1 MQEGCHGKK
10 RAKMQEVCPGKKCA
24 RYKREKPG
32 RLVRRSPSLKN
43 IPFFLIYYI
52 ETISPIFPFTKLIP
66 LTFYLFMLCRVM
78 NKRVA
83 TKWKYVLSLHL
94 AGKNPKQIS
103 KETGYSTGHIA
114 GILKDPDILKLRE
127 DLLYTTSQEFEILFE
142 KVVDAISRGLQSK
155 DERIALEAAQL
166 WLKSHGKFID
176 ETRPPQFQISA
187 EDVVIQLLNQNIE
200 EKKIYESEI
209 KSRS

>member
-1 MQEGCHGKK
+1 VCQDARGVPICKK
-10 RAKMQEVCPGKKCA
+10 GA

-32 RLVRRSPSLKN
+32 RLVGRSPSLKN

-52 ETISPIFPFTKLIP
+52 EPIFPLLIP